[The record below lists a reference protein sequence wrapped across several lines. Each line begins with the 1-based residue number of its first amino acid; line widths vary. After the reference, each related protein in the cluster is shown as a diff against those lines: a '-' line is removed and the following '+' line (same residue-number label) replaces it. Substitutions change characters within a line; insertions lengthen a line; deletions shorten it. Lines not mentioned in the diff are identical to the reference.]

1 MQPESPIMVP
11 LFHRPG
17 GWSFHHSAF
26 ALCGGTMGGQTR
38 EVFNAKKPPP
48 NPSIFMFSVVPMFTG
63 GCFTLQ
69 LMLNWW
75 NPDVAP
81 IRPALIFFGTACFAS
96 SPLQTRPAKRLQFVN
111 YSRFARFA
119 HVGDVSSLEMLA
131 VLLAAFC
138 WVGVPGVSWHPPK
151 IRYAQHTLQPWPK
164 DRPGKE
170 QPWHQLTQPDR
181 TTIEI
186 QLTACER
193 CAQSCSEA
201 TRSVCMCNK
210 LWTSMTENGPCWS
223 HHLLKTAHVSLSLSL
238 SLSLNIHYT
247 HMYLNMYINMYDI
260 THKHTRTHTHIYNMY
275 GCACRVVCQSAW
287 VHRQN
292 RPWASRHRGHR
303 ATMGLFSFEIQPEAS
318 GSIMS
323 QPGSLH
329 HKNRGWSS
337 YSFHGEYD

>member
-1 MQPESPIMVP
+1 MVLP
-11 LFHRPG
+11 PQCLCPLRRHDGRADTRSLQREKATSKPFNFHVFSGSHVYRRLFH
-17 GWSFHHSAF
+17 SATH
-26 ALCGGTMGGQTR
+26 A
-38 EVFNAKKPPP
+38 
-48 NPSIFMFSVVPMFTG
+48 
-63 GCFTLQ
+63 Q
-69 LMLNWW
+69 LMKSRCR
-75 NPDVAP
+75 P

-181 TTIEI
+181 TTTIEI

-238 SLSLNIHYT
+238 NIHICT
-247 HMYLNMYINMYDI
+247 
-260 THKHTRTHTHIYNMY
+260 
-275 GCACRVVCQSAW
+275 
-287 VHRQN
+287 
-292 RPWASRHRGHR
+292 
-303 ATMGLFSFEIQPEAS
+303 
-318 GSIMS
+318 
-323 QPGSLH
+323 
-329 HKNRGWSS
+329 
-337 YSFHGEYD
+337 

>member
-111 YSRFARFA
+111 YSRFVRFA

-181 TTIEI
+181 TTTIEI

-238 SLSLNIHYT
+238 NIHICT
-247 HMYLNMYINMYDI
+247 
-260 THKHTRTHTHIYNMY
+260 
-275 GCACRVVCQSAW
+275 
-287 VHRQN
+287 
-292 RPWASRHRGHR
+292 
-303 ATMGLFSFEIQPEAS
+303 
-318 GSIMS
+318 
-323 QPGSLH
+323 
-329 HKNRGWSS
+329 
-337 YSFHGEYD
+337 